1 VRKKIEKTKN
11 PKTKKEL
18 RRRRSG
24 LQSAEYMVVVVVVVV
39 KLETDLVS
47 RNGLV
52 PKPKNKSIP

>member
-24 LQSAEYMVVVVVVVV
+24 LQSAEYMVVVVVVV